1 MSCPDRQIRS
11 QRGSFIF
18 ISPDILACG
27 LMTGDLADSSE
38 VMNHA
43 PCTVFQ
49 SQFAEIQD
57 VINLY
62 RSQKRENVA
71 IIGLPYSGKSTLIS
85 AVHDVYASDV
95 YLVEYGSQIT
105 SKRDLLDY
113 RSSKPIFLMDG
124 CQHLFSRH
132 IGGFSALD
140 DFLTE
145 VVTSSSL
152 FITTWNLYAWNYL
165 RRIREVERIFPR
177 TILIPPLSDTGMR
190 QCILQEYTDAELQFI
205 GGVEVEL
212 PSIVQMRKHEVHLP
226 FKKEPLMLPFP
237 SFSFDRLAF
246 RRRNHEEKLSDEEM
260 VFRKI
265 TRMAEGNPGIG
276 KAIWKKSFDYPTVNL
291 KDYQPV
297 RVNDPLIRK
306 DAFILGVIAM
316 TGVTSKEY
324 LEEVAALEYDINP
337 TLYRLQTLGIIMETN
352 GGYQICPEAILGVH
366 DLLRK
371 LRIIWE

>member
-1 MSCPDRQIRS
+1 
-11 QRGSFIF
+11 
-18 ISPDILACG
+18 
-27 LMTGDLADSSE
+27 MTGDLADSSE

-113 RSSKPIFLMDG
+113 RSSKPVFLMDG

>member
-1 MSCPDRQIRS
+1 MSCPDREIWS
-11 QRGSFIF
+11 QRGSFIL

-27 LMTGDLADSSE
+27 LMTGDSADSSKA
-38 VMNHA
+38 MNSA
-43 PCTVFQ
+43 SCTVFQ
-49 SQFAEIQD
+49 DQFAEIQG
-57 VINLY
+57 VIDAY
-62 RSQKRENVA
+62 RSHKRENVA

-85 AVHDVYASDV
+85 AVHDTYKDDT

-105 SKRDLLDY
+105 SKRNLLDY

-124 CQHLFSRH
+124 CQYLFSRH
-132 IGGFSALD
+132 IGGFSVLD
-140 DFLTE
+140 DFLND

-177 TILIPPLSDTGMR
+177 TIFIPPLSDSEMR

-212 PSIVQMRKHEVHLP
+212 PSFVQTKKVEVHLP
-226 FKKEPLMLPFP
+226 FKKEPLKLPFP

-246 RRRNHEEKLSDEEM
+246 RRRNHEEKLSDEDM
-260 VFRKI
+260 VFKKI
-265 TRMAEGNPGIG
+265 TKMAEGNPGVG
-276 KAIWKKSFDYPTVNL
+276 KAIWKRSFEYPTVNL

-337 TLYRLQTLGIIMETN
+337 ILYRLQTLGIITEKN
-352 GGYQICPEAILGVH
+352 DGYQICPEAIIGVH
-366 DLLRK
+366 DLLRR